1 MYLAASGA
9 GGHSRSLVFRP
20 STLLAGYN
28 RFKNNR
34 IMYFVK
40 HLPRII
46 EKSKCVLCTRR
57 LPLLRVGSVCLGFR
71 IGPVPVVVLVG
82 QATEC
87 VGERLTRSSS
97 IAAHIQWNRKNLKDN
112 NRAS

>member
-1 MYLAASGA
+1 M
-9 GGHSRSLVFRP
+9 FRP

-28 RFKNNR
+28 RHKNNR
-34 IMYFVK
+34 IMDFVSTALGSLTK
-40 HLPRII
+40 
-46 EKSKCVLCTRR
+46 KCVLCTGR